1 MKKLIYTICCLTGL
15 LSCQDMQS
23 QKETIQTTKSGF
35 QYNIAKDVAGTNIK
49 GGQYALL
56 HSRMM
61 HKDSV
66 ISDTR
71 INPGRPTVVKVEAA
85 AAQRKGGSAPV
96 QDLLELMSI
105 GDSAR
110 LYYPVDS
117 FPTKPPRLKDFK
129 EVTYDLVV
137 VDVFETEEELQTY
150 MTAEREKVNAPLKEA
165 QSREKEVADAMAVFY
180 DSFKRGE
187 KDALWQ
193 TTPTGL
199 KYIVLEKGPSGLK
212 ANPGQIVRVSYYGF
226 LVKDGSLFD
235 NSYKRGDT
243 YDFPVGKAQVMKGWD
258 EAFALL
264 GKGDKAV
271 LYVPTA
277 LAYGERGFPGFI
289 GPNEDLLF
297 YVELVGFDA
306 ED

>member
-1 MKKLIYTICCLTGL
+1 MKNIICTICCLTGL
-15 LSCQDMQS
+15 LACQDIQS
-23 QKETIQTTKSGF
+23 QKETIQTTQSGF
-35 QYNIAKDVAGTNIK
+35 QYILEKDVPGANIK

-61 HKDSV
+61 HMDSV
-66 ISDTR
+66 LSDTR
-71 INPGRPTVVKVEAA
+71 VNPGRPTVVKVEASPE
-85 AAQRKGGSAPV
+85 QRRGGSAPV

-150 MTAEREKVNAPLKEA
+150 MTAEREKVNAPIKEA
-165 QSREKEVADAMAVFY
+165 QAREKEVADAMAGFY
-180 DSFKRGE
+180 ASYKRGE
-187 KDALWQ
+187 KDAQWQ

-199 KYIVLEKGPSGLK
+199 KYIILEKGPSGLK

-226 LVKDGSLFD
+226 LEKDGSLFD
-235 NSYKRGDT
+235 NSYKRNST
-243 YDFPVGKAQVMKGWD
+243 YDFPVGQGRVMKGWD